1 MLLVALPLFH
11 HVKNEI
17 KKEVKYKILKRK
29 FEESDIIKFSVLD
42 LQNAEWE
49 ATDEFFHEG
58 SMYDVVKTEVING
71 MQYFYCIK
79 DHKENIIHPL
89 KRITDL
95 FLFKKEARNLSFD
108 KEKQG
113 NPLSHNI
120 SISYFQKVEFIFNFC
135 EFYKEKNPSF
145 EIIKFQK
152 FYPKFFNPPKN
163 HC

>member
-29 FEESDIIKFSVLD
+29 FEESDIVKFSALD

-49 ATDEFFHEG
+49 DNEEFFHEG
-58 SMYDVVKTEVING
+58 SMYDVVKTEVVNG

-89 KRITDL
+89 KRIAD
-95 FLFKKEARNLSFD
+95 LFKKENLNLSFD
-108 KEKQG
+108 KERQG
-113 NPLSHNI
+113 NSLSHNS
-120 SISYFQKVEFIFNFC
+120 SILFFQKIEFIFNFM
-135 EFYKEKNPSF
+135 ETHKEKNSSL
-145 EIIKFQK
+145 EIINFQK
-152 FYPKFFNPPKN
+152 FYPQFFNPPKKY
-163 HC
+163 C